1 MYKIMNFIYQSKGSR
16 NIYEK
21 DMYNSMW
28 KKKIWDKHSD
38 YGPME
43 AKDVYI
49 SPFGKACQAYA
60 TMFFENWV
68 ILSAKHGFLRPND
81 IVLENYDLAFDS
93 KSDEVIN
100 IEQLQKQMVD
110 KSLLQFD
117 EIVLLAGKKHKKVVT
132 KLYPEEMI
140 TYPLEGCK
148 GIGYMLQR
156 LKEAVKEGEEI

>member
-1 MYKIMNFIYQSKGSR
+1 MKRLCIIPCG
-16 NIYEK
+16 
-21 DMYNSMW
+21 
-28 KKKIWDKHSD
+28 KKKIWDKYPD
-38 YGPME
+38 YGEAE

-60 TMFFENWV
+60 TEFFENWV
-68 ILSAKHGFLRPND
+68 ILSAKHGFLRPDD

-93 KSDEVIN
+93 KSDEIIS

-110 KSLLQFD
+110 KDLLQFE

-132 KLYPEEMI
+132 KLYPEEII
-140 TYPLEGCK
+140 TYPLAGCR

-156 LKEAVKEGEEI
+156 LNGAVEAQKEV

>member
-1 MYKIMNFIYQSKGSR
+1 MKRLCIIPCG
-16 NIYEK
+16 
-21 DMYNSMW
+21 

-68 ILSAKHGFLRPND
+68 ILSAKHGFLRPSD

-93 KSDEVIN
+93 KSDEVIS

-117 EIVLLAGKKHKKVVT
+117 EIVLLAGKKHKKVVS

>member
-1 MYKIMNFIYQSKGSR
+1 MKRLCIIPCG
-16 NIYEK
+16 
-21 DMYNSMW
+21 
-28 KKKIWDKHSD
+28 KKKIWDKHSN

-60 TMFFENWV
+60 SMFFENWV

-81 IVLENYDLAFDS
+81 IVLKNYDLAFDS
-93 KSDEVIN
+93 KSDEVIS
-100 IEQLQKQMVD
+100 IEKLQKQMLD

-140 TYPLEGCK
+140 TYPLEECK

-156 LKEAVKEGEEI
+156 LKEAVKEEAEI

>member
-1 MYKIMNFIYQSKGSR
+1 MNRLCIIPCG
-16 NIYEK
+16 
-21 DMYNSMW
+21 
-28 KKKIWDKHSD
+28 KKKIWDKHSN

-60 TMFFENWV
+60 SMFFENWV

-93 KSDEVIN
+93 KSDEVIS
-100 IEQLQKQMVD
+100 IEKLQKQMVD

>member
-1 MYKIMNFIYQSKGSR
+1 
-16 NIYEK
+16 
-21 DMYNSMW
+21 
-28 KKKIWDKHSD
+28 
-38 YGPME
+38 ME

>member
-1 MYKIMNFIYQSKGSR
+1 MKRLCIIPCG
-16 NIYEK
+16 
-21 DMYNSMW
+21 
-28 KKKIWDKHSD
+28 KKKIWDKHSN

-93 KSDEVIN
+93 KSDEVIS

-117 EIVLLAGKKHKKVVT
+117 EIVLLAGKKHEKVVT

-140 TYPLEGCK
+140 TYPLEECK

-156 LKEAVKEGEEI
+156 LIEAVKEGEEI

>member
-1 MYKIMNFIYQSKGSR
+1 MKRICIIPCG
-16 NIYEK
+16 
-21 DMYNSMW
+21 

-60 TMFFENWV
+60 TMFFKNWV

>member
-1 MYKIMNFIYQSKGSR
+1 MKRLCIIPCG
-16 NIYEK
+16 
-21 DMYNSMW
+21 
-28 KKKIWDKHSD
+28 KKKIWDQYPDK
-38 YGPME
+38 GPTE
-43 AKDVYI
+43 AKGVYI

-60 TMFFENWV
+60 SQFFSYWV
-68 ILSAKHGFLRPND
+68 ILSAKHGFLLPTD
-81 IVLENYDLAFDS
+81 IVEKNYDLAFNS
-93 KSDEVIN
+93 KSNEI
-100 IEQLQKQMVD
+100 ISMEQLKRQMID
-110 KSLLQFD
+110 KDLLDFD

>member
-1 MYKIMNFIYQSKGSR
+1 M
-16 NIYEK
+16 E
-21 DMYNSMW
+21 

>member
-1 MYKIMNFIYQSKGSR
+1 MKRLCIIPCG
-16 NIYEK
+16 
-21 DMYNSMW
+21 

-68 ILSAKHGFLRPND
+68 ILSAKHGFLRPSD

-93 KSDEVIN
+93 KSDEVIS

-148 GIGYMLQR
+148 GIGHMLQR

>member
-1 MYKIMNFIYQSKGSR
+1 MKRLCIIPCG
-16 NIYEK
+16 
-21 DMYNSMW
+21 
-28 KKKIWDKHSD
+28 KKKIWDKHSN

-81 IVLENYDLAFDS
+81 IVLENYDLACDS
-93 KSDEVIN
+93 KSDEVIS
-100 IEQLQKQMVD
+100 IEQLQKQLVD

-148 GIGYMLQR
+148 GMGYMLQR

>member
-1 MYKIMNFIYQSKGSR
+1 MKRLCIIPCG
-16 NIYEK
+16 
-21 DMYNSMW
+21 

-68 ILSAKHGFLRPND
+68 ILSAKHGFLRPSD

-93 KSDEVIN
+93 KRDEVIS

>member
-1 MYKIMNFIYQSKGSR
+1 
-16 NIYEK
+16 
-21 DMYNSMW
+21 
-28 KKKIWDKHSD
+28 
-38 YGPME
+38 ME

-93 KSDEVIN
+93 KSDEVIS
-100 IEQLQKQMVD
+100 IEQLQKQLVD

>member
-1 MYKIMNFIYQSKGSR
+1 MKRLCIIPCG
-16 NIYEK
+16 
-21 DMYNSMW
+21 

-68 ILSAKHGFLRPND
+68 ILSAKHGFLRPSD

-93 KSDEVIN
+93 KSDEVIS
-100 IEQLQKQMVD
+100 IEQLQKQMID

>member
-1 MYKIMNFIYQSKGSR
+1 MKRICIIPCG
-16 NIYEK
+16 
-21 DMYNSMW
+21 

-43 AKDVYI
+43 AKNVYI

>member
-1 MYKIMNFIYQSKGSR
+1 MKRLCIIPCG
-16 NIYEK
+16 
-21 DMYNSMW
+21 
-28 KKKIWDKHSD
+28 KKKIWDKHSN

-68 ILSAKHGFLRPND
+68 ILSAKHGFLRPSD

-93 KSDEVIN
+93 KSDEVIS

>member
-1 MYKIMNFIYQSKGSR
+1 MKRICIIPCG
-16 NIYEK
+16 
-21 DMYNSMW
+21 

-49 SPFGKACQAYA
+49 SPFGKACEAYA

>member
-1 MYKIMNFIYQSKGSR
+1 MKRLCIIPCG
-16 NIYEK
+16 
-21 DMYNSMW
+21 

-43 AKDVYI
+43 VKDVYI

-68 ILSAKHGFLRPND
+68 ILSAKHGFLRPSD

-93 KSDEVIN
+93 KSDEVIS

>member
-1 MYKIMNFIYQSKGSR
+1 MKRLCIIPCG
-16 NIYEK
+16 
-21 DMYNSMW
+21 
-28 KKKIWDKHSD
+28 KKKIWDKHSN

-49 SPFGKACQAYA
+49 SQFGKACQAYA
-60 TMFFENWV
+60 SMFFENWV

-81 IVLENYDLAFDS
+81 IVLKNYDLAFDS
-93 KSDEVIN
+93 KSDEVIS
-100 IEQLQKQMVD
+100 IEKLQKQMVD

-156 LKEAVKEGEEI
+156 LKEAVKEEAEI

>member
-1 MYKIMNFIYQSKGSR
+1 MKRLCIIPCG
-16 NIYEK
+16 
-21 DMYNSMW
+21 
-28 KKKIWDKHSD
+28 KKKIWDKHSN

-93 KSDEVIN
+93 KSDEVIS
-100 IEQLQKQMVD
+100 IEKLQKQLVD

>member
-1 MYKIMNFIYQSKGSR
+1 MCIIPCG
-16 NIYEK
+16 
-21 DMYNSMW
+21 

>member
-1 MYKIMNFIYQSKGSR
+1 MKRICIIPCG
-16 NIYEK
+16 
-21 DMYNSMW
+21 

-93 KSDEVIN
+93 KSDGVIN

-117 EIVLLAGKKHKKVVT
+117 EIVLVAGKKHKKVVT

>member
-1 MYKIMNFIYQSKGSR
+1 MKRLCIIPCG
-16 NIYEK
+16 
-21 DMYNSMW
+21 
-28 KKKIWDKHSD
+28 KKKIWDKHSN

-60 TMFFENWV
+60 SMFFENWV

-81 IVLENYDLAFDS
+81 IVLKNYDLAFDS
-93 KSDEVIN
+93 KSDEVIS
-100 IEQLQKQMVD
+100 IEKLQKQMVD

-117 EIVLLAGKKHKKVVT
+117 EIVLLTGKKHKKVVT

-156 LKEAVKEGEEI
+156 LKEAVKEEAEI

>member
-1 MYKIMNFIYQSKGSR
+1 MKRLCIIPCG
-16 NIYEK
+16 
-21 DMYNSMW
+21 
-28 KKKIWDKHSD
+28 KKKIWDKHSN

-93 KSDEVIN
+93 KSDEVIS

-156 LKEAVKEGEEI
+156 LIEAVKEGEEI

>member
-1 MYKIMNFIYQSKGSR
+1 MYKITNFIYQSKGSR

-21 DMYNSMW
+21 AMYHSMR

-38 YGPME
+38 YRSME

-68 ILSAKHGFLRPND
+68 ILSAKHGFLRPSD

-93 KSDEVIN
+93 KA
-100 IEQLQKQMVD
+100 M
-110 KSLLQFD
+110 
-117 EIVLLAGKKHKKVVT
+117 
-132 KLYPEEMI
+132 
-140 TYPLEGCK
+140 
-148 GIGYMLQR
+148 R
-156 LKEAVKEGEEI
+156 

>member
-1 MYKIMNFIYQSKGSR
+1 MKRLCIIPCG
-16 NIYEK
+16 
-21 DMYNSMW
+21 
-28 KKKIWDKHSD
+28 KKKIWDKHSN

-60 TMFFENWV
+60 SMFFENWV
-68 ILSAKHGFLRPND
+68 ILSAKHGFLRPSD
-81 IVLENYDLAFDS
+81 IVLKNYDLAFDS
-93 KSDEVIN
+93 KSDEVIS
-100 IEQLQKQMVD
+100 IEKLQKQMVD

-156 LKEAVKEGEEI
+156 LKEAVKEEAEI